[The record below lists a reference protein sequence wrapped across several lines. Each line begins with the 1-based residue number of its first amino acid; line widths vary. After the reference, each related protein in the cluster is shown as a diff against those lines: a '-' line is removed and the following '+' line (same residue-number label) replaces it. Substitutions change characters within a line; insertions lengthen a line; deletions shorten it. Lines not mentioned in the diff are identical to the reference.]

1 MYLWFL
7 QVLPLQGFIEVRISL
22 QNLSLPCVGEQ
33 DRLLCWLLSHSA
45 EYCPP
50 FSVLHYKGDRTNCW
64 NILIQQSIVTI
75 LCDALQRG
83 QNKLQEYSHLAE
95 YCHRFVCCITKDEGQ
110 TVGIILIQQ
119 SIVTVLC
126 AALQR
131 TKDKLSESFSF
142 SRILLSIQSAAQK
155 MNRTYEG
162 LNIPIHVH
170 FIKAINILDM
180 SCKRVHTF
188 F

>member
-7 QVLPLQGFIEVRISL
+7 QVLPSQGFIEVRISL

-33 DRLLCWLLSHSA
+33 DRLLCWLQSHSA

-50 FSVLHYKGDRTNCW
+50 FSVLHYKGDRTNCR
-64 NILIQQSIVTI
+64 N
-75 LCDALQRG
+75 
-83 QNKLQEYSHLAE
+83 
-95 YCHRFVCCITKDEGQ
+95 
-110 TVGIILIQQ
+110 ILIQQ
-119 SIVTVLC
+119 SIVTVLS

-162 LNIPIHVH
+162 LNIPMHVH

-180 SCKRVHTF
+180 SCKRVHTYF
-188 F
+188 LMKIGVLCCTAIVYLA